1 MLGDYYSN
9 RRDQTIINEI
19 NNNMTLDFF
28 LVAPEIALLIGA
40 MCYQL
45 KGLFFPAAQRFFSY
59 VLMLFLAILAY
70 LIHSYNLNGS
80 GFNEVY
86 YSSDFTNHI
95 KVFILILT
103 SIIIAI
109 YLGYDNVGSSSL
121 KHAHSSYV
129 TLMILS
135 LLGMFLIISAR
146 DFMLLYIGVELQTL
160 ALFILA
166 AYNTDDSKS
175 SEAGLKYFILS
186 ALASGLMLFGI
197 SLIYGFSGSLNY
209 KILNVL
215 YSGNENMLL
224 VAPPALII
232 GIVMLI
238 VGLCFKISA
247 APFHMWAPD
256 VYEGSPIVSTI
267 FFASVPKF
275 ANLVALINILFFAFE
290 THGKVWI
297 DIMTFVALA
306 SLIVGSFGAIM
317 QTSIKRL
324 MAYSSIVNIGYICLA
339 IASNNLASIYAS
351 MLYFLIYAVSVIGFF
366 ATIISV
372 IPERA
377 NEAQFADLAGM
388 SKTKKNAAFI
398 ISVFA
403 FSMIGIP
410 PAAGFFGKFYIF
422 KTIIET
428 GHYFLAVAGVMAS
441 VVSAYYYLRIVKVMY
456 FDLPENT
463 TAISSCMSMS
473 LYIVI
478 SLCLFFILGF
488 LGFAGEFL
496 ELIKFPVG
504 LVHD

>member
-1 MLGDYYSN
+1 MIPT
-9 RRDQTIINEI
+9 Q
-19 NNNMTLDFF
+19 DFY
-28 LVAPEIALLIGA
+28 LVVPEIALLIAA

-45 KGLFFPAAQRFFSY
+45 KSLFFPKAQSFFSY
-59 VLMLFLAILAY
+59 IMVLFLIGLAF
-70 LIHSYNLNGS
+70 LINNYNLNGY

-86 YSSDFTNHI
+86 NASDFTNNI
-95 KVFILILT
+95 KIFLLFLT
-103 SIIIAI
+103 SMVMLI
-109 YLGYDNVGSSSL
+109 YTGSDTLTVTGGTNL
-121 KHAHSSYV
+121 KYAHSSYI
-129 TLMILS
+129 TLMIMS
-135 LLGMFLIISAR
+135 LLGMFLIVSSR
-146 DFMLLYIGVELQTL
+146 DFMLLYIGIELQAL

-166 AYNTDDSKS
+166 AYNTQDAKS

-209 KILNVL
+209 KILNIL
-215 YSGNENMLL
+215 YSGNQNMLL

-238 VGLCFKISA
+238 AGLCFKISA
-247 APFHMWAPD
+247 APFHIWAPD

-267 FFASVPKF
+267 FFATVPKF

-290 THGKVWI
+290 AHGKVWI
-297 DIMTFVALA
+297 DIMTFVAIL

-324 MAYSSIVNIGYICLA
+324 MAYSSIVNIGYISLA
-339 IASNNLASIYAS
+339 IASNNLATIYAS
-351 MLYFLIYAVSVIGFF
+351 MLYFFIYAVSVIGFF

-372 IPERA
+372 IPKGA
-377 NEAQFADLAGM
+377 NEVQSIDLAGM
-388 SKTKKNAAFI
+388 SRTNKNAAFI
-398 ISVFA
+398 ISVFV

-422 KTIIET
+422 KAIIET
-428 GHYFLAVAGVMAS
+428 GHYLLAVAGVMAS
-441 VVSAYYYLRIVKVMY
+441 VVSAYYYLRIVKVIY
-456 FDLPENT
+456 FDLPEN
-463 TAISSCMSMS
+463 IDSGSSTSIN

-478 SLCLFFILGF
+478 SLCLFFILAF
-488 LGFAGEFL
+488 ICFADQFMEF
-496 ELIKFPVG
+496 IKFPLE